1 MRERVRILE
10 MDVDLISLP
19 LAVEKILD
27 WATKRQSCYIC
38 VSNVHMCMEC
48 HDSPNFRNVVN
59 SADLVV
65 PDGRPLFWMQYLLR
79 YRNASQVR
87 GADLTL
93 ALAESAVERKIN
105 IGFYGGIPEVLD
117 RLVQVLETRF
127 PGLQIVYRYSPPF
140 RPLSEKELAIE
151 IRRIN
156 ASGVNI
162 LFVGLGCPKQEYW
175 MAQQK
180 GRIHAV
186 MLGVGAAF
194 DFLAGVKPHAPQW
207 MQVIGLE
214 WMFRLLCE
222 PRRLWRRYLILNPRF
237 LLYAFF
243 QLTSTY
249 TQP

>member
-1 MRERVRILE
+1 MASE
-10 MDVDLISLP
+10 
-19 LAVEKILD
+19 
-27 WATKRQSCYIC
+27 TQ
-38 VSNVHMCMEC
+38 
-48 HDSPNFRNVVN
+48 
-59 SADLVV
+59 
-65 PDGRPLFWMQYLLR
+65 LR
-79 YRNASQVR
+79 YLCSWWRISSV
-87 GADLTL
+87 
-93 ALAESAVERKIN
+93 
-105 IGFYGGIPEVLD
+105 
-117 RLVQVLETRF
+117 
-127 PGLQIVYRYSPPF
+127 GLQSLSNRISTGYAASINPRSYTTFDHNSELIATLEKYTHFYLYHIPQRALNHKTPIQTLQNWYEKNPESFKLPVNNLTGLDRYSPPF

-151 IRRIN
+151 IMRVN

-237 LLYAFF
+237 LLYVFF